1 MHIRY
6 IATQQYRDMYL
17 KQNFS
22 SGQADYYGAI
32 TALDDVIGQL
42 RKLLEELGIK
52 NNTLFGLP
60 VIMGQRLVL
69 QM

>member
-1 MHIRY
+1 
-6 IATQQYRDMYL
+6 MYL

-42 RKLLEELGIK
+42 LKLLEELGIK